1 MIAPAVQALA
11 RATALAV
18 RDLTSGLPALRVLS
32 DTDEV
37 AAAKMTS
44 LLADVGLLSDA
55 QATAQAA
62 YSRFGE
68 PRFLVNAA
76 ALSMRLERPGDASAA
91 AGDALAHSGLDA
103 FGRRTAHRIL
113 AQIAVKEAES
123 TAGTEAS
130 TRSWRRAESHFT
142 ECTSPDD
149 GLRAD
154 PHDVWNL
161 IHVQLNLGDQ
171 VRAAATLSSHNPEV
185 GSKYE
190 AELWAR
196 VFVSADRGRCC

>member
-1 MIAPAVQALA
+1 M
-11 RATALAV
+11 
-18 RDLTSGLPALRVLS
+18 
-32 DTDEV
+32 

-44 LLADVGLLSDA
+44 LLADAGLLDDA
-55 QATAQAA
+55 QAAAQAA
-62 YSRFGE
+62 YSRFGD
-68 PRFLVNAA
+68 PGFLVEAA
-76 ALSMRLERPGDASAA
+76 AFSMQLGRTGDASAA
-91 AGDALAHSGLDA
+91 AGDVLAHSGLDA
-103 FGRRTAHRIL
+103 FSRRTAHRIL
-113 AQIAVKEAES
+113 AQIAVKDAES
-123 TAGTEAS
+123 TADTEAS

-142 ECTSPDD
+142 ECTSTDY

-161 IHVQLNLGDQ
+161 IHVQLNLGDH

-196 VFVSADRGRCC
+196 VFVTQASRTPTSTRRARPSASTCCTSRPRRRAASP